1 MEEVGLEF
9 DLDESWQ
16 YLKGLNEVKKVFY
29 NVNFIFKENTTC
41 GSKGFGQVDHST
53 ALSQPTIQQTCT

>member
-1 MEEVGLEF
+1 MEDVGVEF

-16 YLKGLNEVKKVFY
+16 YLKGLSEVKKVFY

-41 GSKGFGQVDHST
+41 GSR
-53 ALSQPTIQQTCT
+53 ALNK